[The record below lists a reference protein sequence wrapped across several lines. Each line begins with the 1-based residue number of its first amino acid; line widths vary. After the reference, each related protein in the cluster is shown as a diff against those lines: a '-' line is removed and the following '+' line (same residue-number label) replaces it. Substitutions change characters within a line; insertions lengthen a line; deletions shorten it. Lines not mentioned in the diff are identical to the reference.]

1 MNKQRIPPSDQIRQQ
16 IEQILKDGIE
26 TQNNPLESLLR
37 LGAQLVVQ
45 EALEKET
52 TERLGRAYYQR
63 REPGEPLLGH
73 RNGYEP
79 GQLRT
84 AEGKVVVQVPQVR
97 DWVEEGPYRSSL
109 MTFLR
114 GNSDVLHRLAVEMY
128 VRGLSVRDIEAAFQ
142 DATGQPL
149 LSRSAV
155 SELTET
161 LWEDYEAFCKRDL
174 SPLAVDYLFI
184 DAVYE
189 GLRAWGGRQG
199 VLCAWGICQDGRKV
213 LLHLALGSRES
224 YQICLEFIRDMVS
237 RGLGSPIMVTTDGAP
252 GLIRAVNE
260 VWGQSLR
267 QRCLA
272 HTIVLADIA
281 REMRNILDKAP
292 KAVREEIKRRV
303 RDVFYAPSLEMAQE
317 RAAELLQDY
326 QQAYPSAMRS
336 FSDDLE
342 ACLAYL
348 RCPLGH
354 HKAIRTTN
362 LLERAFLESR
372 RRTKVI
378 PHFFTEQACLK
389 LVFAALWQASQRW
402 RRVSMTELD
411 RQRLALLR
419 QELGLPLHEG
429 QEELIH
435 R

>member
-1 MNKQRIPPSDQIRQQ
+1 
-16 IEQILKDGIE
+16 
-26 TQNNPLESLLR
+26 
-37 LGAQLVVQ
+37 
-45 EALEKET
+45 
-52 TERLGRAYYQR
+52 
-63 REPGEPLLGH
+63 
-73 RNGYEP
+73 
-79 GQLRT
+79 
-84 AEGKVVVQVPQVR
+84 
-97 DWVEEGPYRSSL
+97 
-109 MTFLR
+109 
-114 GNSDVLHRLAVEMY
+114 
-128 VRGLSVRDIEAAFQ
+128 
-142 DATGQPL
+142 
-149 LSRSAV
+149 
-155 SELTET
+155 LTET
-161 LWEDYEAFCKRDL
+161 LWEDYEAFCQRDL
-174 SPLAVDYLFI
+174 SPFAVDYLFM

-189 GLRAWGGRQG
+189 GLRAWGGHQG

-224 YQICLEFIRDMVS
+224 YPVCLEFIRGMIG
-237 RGLGSPIMVTTDGAP
+237 RGLATPVMVTTDGAP
-252 GLIRAVNE
+252 GLIRAVEE

-272 HTIVLADIA
+272 HK
-281 REMRNILDKAP
+281 MRNILDKVP

-303 RDVFYAPSLEMAQE
+303 WDVFYAPSLAMAQE
-317 RAAELLQDY
+317 RAAELLHDF

-348 RCPLGH
+348 RCPLAH

-402 RRVSMTELD
+402 RRVTMTELE

-419 QELGLPLHEG
+419 RELGLPLHEG
-429 QEELIH
+429 QEEWIH
-435 R
+435 C

>member
-26 TQNNPLESLLR
+26 TPNNPLESLLR

-63 REPGEPLLGH
+63 REPEEPLLGH

-84 AEGKVVVQVPQVR
+84 AEGKIVVQVPQVR
-97 DWVEEGPYRSSL
+97 DWVGEGPYRSGL

-128 VRGLSVRDIEAAFQ
+128 VRGLSVRDIEAALE

-155 SELTET
+155 SALTET
-161 LWEDYEAFCKRDL
+161 LWEDYEAFCQRDL
-174 SPLAVDYLFI
+174 SPFAVDYLFI

-189 GLRAWGGRQG
+189 GLRAWGGQQG

-224 YQICLEFIRDMVS
+224 YPVCLEFIRDMIA
-237 RGLGSPIMVTTDGAP
+237 RGLVTPVMVTTDGAP
-252 GLIRAVNE
+252 GLIRAVEE

-272 HTIVLADIA
+272 HKMSNIWTRCPKRSKKRSNGEYGMSSMPPRSKWPRSGQRSCCRTISKPTPV
-281 REMRNILDKAP
+281 P
-292 KAVREEIKRRV
+292 C
-303 RDVFYAPSLEMAQE
+303 
-317 RAAELLQDY
+317 AA
-326 QQAYPSAMRS
+326 SAM
-336 FSDDLE
+336 
-342 ACLAYL
+342 
-348 RCPLGH
+348 
-354 HKAIRTTN
+354 IW
-362 LLERAFLESR
+362 
-372 RRTKVI
+372 
-378 PHFFTEQACLK
+378 K
-389 LVFAALWQASQRW
+389 LVWSTCVAPWVIIRPSVPPTCWSALPGEPAENQGDPPFLHRTGLFETGLRRLVAGKPAMATGDHDRIGQAEAGPAQA
-402 RRVSMTELD
+402 RVGT
-411 RQRLALLR
+411 AVA
-419 QELGLPLHEG
+419 
-429 QEELIH
+429 
-435 R
+435 